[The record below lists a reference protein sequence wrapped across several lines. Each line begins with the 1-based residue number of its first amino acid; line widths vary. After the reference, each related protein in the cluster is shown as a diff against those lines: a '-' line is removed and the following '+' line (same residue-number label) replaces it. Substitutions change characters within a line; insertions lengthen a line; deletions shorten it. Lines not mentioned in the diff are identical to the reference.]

1 MGRFATPSTAP
12 TISVQTGPRVSLCIN
27 RAVNLSIVPTSDMKQ
42 WGVLD
47 RWSSPLETLTTGRGD
62 CEDYAIVKYVALLDA
77 GIRREDVRLAVVHD
91 VLRNEDHAITVTR
104 VDGEWIA
111 LDNRWLALV
120 HDGELRRVIPR
131 FVLDNTGVRAFVPET
146 EATRLAHVT
155 RPPSS
160 KPS

>member
-1 MGRFATPSTAP
+1 VG
-12 TISVQTGPRVSLCIN
+12 
-27 RAVNLSIVPTSDMKQ
+27 VP
-42 WGVLD
+42 D

-77 GIRREDVRLAVVHD
+77 GVRREDVKLAVVHD

-120 HDGELRRVIPR
+120 RDGELRRVIPR

-155 RPPSS
+155 RPLSS